1 MSIFTKTSFSKVS
14 NSATYPHAACILV
27 IFSINCG
34 YWFIA
39 NDLYNLIKEGLAKS
53 LVSEFILIFTSTK
66 EFIGRK
72 RVVNLPPF
80 NYSFQL
86 LLRHVSIILSM
97 FLADVEIIV
106 SLIFFSNLFPILL
119 PEEEE
124 YCLSTREIL
133 LRVPIC
139 RLEEV

>member
-27 IFSINCG
+27 IFSITSG

-53 LVSEFILIFTSTK
+53 LVIEFILIFTSTK

-80 NYSFQL
+80 NYSDSQTRF
-86 LLRHVSIILSM
+86 HH
-97 FLADVEIIV
+97 F
-106 SLIFFSNLFPILL
+106 
-119 PEEEE
+119 E
-124 YCLSTREIL
+124 Y
-133 LRVPIC
+133 VFG
-139 RLEEV
+139 